1 MKKFRNKNVKNLPS
15 RTGKLVRKDMRPKR
29 VLNDRDWEE
38 FRKTYEEH
46 YPLDESLTERDK
58 AYIKTHLVLLD
69 NVRKA
74 WYLHAMK
81 TWTRE
86 DYEDYANFY
95 AWMFGIGSKGD

>member
-1 MKKFRNKNVKNLPS
+1 
-15 RTGKLVRKDMRPKR
+15 MRPKR

-46 YPLDESLTERDK
+46 YPLDEPLTERDK
-58 AYIKTHLVLLD
+58 AYIKTHLVPLD

-74 WYLHAMK
+74 WYLHSMK
-81 TWTRE
+81 TWTKK

-95 AWMFGIGSKGD
+95 TRMFGIGSKDD